1 MAAVARRQQ
10 DDLRPAMAAS
20 AALHV
25 AVVVAGLIAWPNFSH
40 PPTKF
45 ASAVPVTVVMHSPV
59 SDVRP
64 AEQAPEVQTAQAPEP
79 TPAAPTEPPAPAQ
92 IEPTP
97 TPPPTPAPPKPAPPK
112 PPVAK
117 PVPPPPVP
125 PKPTPAPTLDLDAL
139 AAKAPKPTQK
149 LDLDALSKPAP
160 RTAHAKTAL
169 DLDALAASASQ
180 TQRSGPTRANAARGP
195 ARAETDLTARQ
206 AAGAA
211 QGLSADEAS
220 LLTAKL
226 IRLWNPNCGVEGA
239 ANVVVKVEM
248 QLSPQGRLIS
258 SRVLQQTGA
267 GADIVNAAAQR
278 AALAV
283 KRGDPYVELP
293 AKRYAVWKDIVVNFN
308 AKEACQ
314 LR

>member
-1 MAAVARRQQ
+1 VAAAARMRQ
-10 DDLRPAMAAS
+10 DDMRPAMAAS
-20 AALHV
+20 AALHL
-25 AVVVAGLIAWPNFSH
+25 AVVVAGLIAWPNFSK
-40 PPTKF
+40 PSKNF

-59 SDVRP
+59 TDVRP
-64 AEQAPEVQTAQAPEP
+64 AEQAAEVQTAQTPEP
-79 TPAAPTEPPAPAQ
+79 TPAAPVEPPAPARV
-92 IEPTP
+92 EPAP
-97 TPPPTPAPPKPAPPK
+97 TPPPAPAPPKPAPP
-112 PPVAK
+112 V
-117 PVPPPPVP
+117 
-125 PKPTPAPTLDLDAL
+125 PKPAPTPQAKPAPTLDLDAL

-149 LDLDALSKPAP
+149 LDLDALSKASPK
-160 RTAHAKTAL
+160 TAHAKTAL
-169 DLDALAASASQ
+169 DLDALAASASRNQ
-180 TQRSGPTRANAARGP
+180 ANQRSGPTRANAARGP
-195 ARAETDLTARQ
+195 ARAETDLTARL

-248 QLSPQGRLIS
+248 QLSPQGKLIAS
-258 SRVLQQTGA
+258 PKVLEQSGA

-283 KRGDPYVELP
+283 RRGDPYDELP
-293 AKRYAVWKDIVVNFN
+293 AKRYAIWKDIVVNFN

-314 LR
+314 NR